1 MQNRHLLITKLGIY
15 LYWLLYYFI
24 WHLTKT
30 KAFVDKLDDTFTKTI
45 CSFSSKV
52 VKQQN

>member
-1 MQNRHLLITKLGIY
+1 MQKPSPVIAKLGIY

-30 KAFVDKLDDTFTKTI
+30 NAFENKLDETRIKTI
-45 CSFSSKV
+45 CSFSSNV